1 MGIDPLTLTVGGAVI
16 GGASSVAS
24 AASQNQS
31 LERSMRSTVAG
42 SQEALN
48 QLQFQTAVATQRYT
62 NDSRKIRG
70 AIRVSAAGAGMSG
83 ADLAALQ
90 RQAAFDAD
98 LNIRLAKA
106 DAMNKAK
113 GILAQTDAA
122 ITGLSDRTSN
132 PLLAGFTG
140 ALKGALAGYEVG
152 QMKFP
157 STNPTNVAG
166 GGGWQEALAAL
177 P

>member
-132 PLLAGFTG
+132 PLLAGFMG
-140 ALKGALAGYEVG
+140 AAKGALTGYEIAHLPAF
-152 QMKFP
+152 KP
-157 STNPTNVAG
+157 DPTDVAG